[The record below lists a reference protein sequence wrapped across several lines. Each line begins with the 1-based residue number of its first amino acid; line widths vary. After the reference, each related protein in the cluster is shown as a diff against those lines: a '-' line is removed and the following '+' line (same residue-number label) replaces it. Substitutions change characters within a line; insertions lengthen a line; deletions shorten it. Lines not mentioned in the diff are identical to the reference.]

1 MWVPCMEGLGQL
13 KMESLAFGITE
24 KVDLGACQV
33 HFPTTA
39 LQQIAP
45 ISTGGTEVGA
55 NHTCAHT
62 HTHVRMHRATFR
74 ILQGIKLRSLPALTF
89 DGTSEDMLATA
100 RPLAETF

>member
-1 MWVPCMEGLGQL
+1 MMLNVKLRPSKGSVWVPCMEGLGQL

-45 ISTGGTEVGA
+45 ISTGG
-55 NHTCAHT
+55 N
-62 HTHVRMHRATFR
+62 
-74 ILQGIKLRSLPALTF
+74 
-89 DGTSEDMLATA
+89 
-100 RPLAETF
+100 